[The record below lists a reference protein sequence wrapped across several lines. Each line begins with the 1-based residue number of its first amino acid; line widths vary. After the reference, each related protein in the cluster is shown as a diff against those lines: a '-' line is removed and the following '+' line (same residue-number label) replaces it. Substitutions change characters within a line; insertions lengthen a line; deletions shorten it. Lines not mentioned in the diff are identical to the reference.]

1 MAFEKEKIN
10 SFLYFLYRLRYKCSI
25 EKKIVNGKSSLQQRD
40 APDFNLVWRGWGLKG
55 GCAVDNVK
63 N

>member
-1 MAFEKEKIN
+1 MNAYTHLNLTSKT
-10 SFLYFLYRLRYKCSI
+10 
-25 EKKIVNGKSSLQQRD
+25 KKFNYQKKMTRKLSCGGTPPMDNVD
-40 APDFNLVWRGWGLKG
+40 APEFIRGWRGWGLKG